1 MIKKDLCKKIAEAF
15 GIPSDFIDK
24 GKMYHTAAF
33 KKIEYAA
40 ERNYCHESGLLSRY
54 IFGTNCFVKVM
65 PDESGLYLEELHVS
79 EDVTEDNI
87 ANLFREVAFI
97 NYLEKEMFPSAS

>member
-1 MIKKDLCKKIAEAF
+1 MIKKELCKKIADAF

-24 GKMYHTAAF
+24 GKMYHAAAF

-40 ERNYCHESGLLSRY
+40 EKNYCYESGLLSRY

-65 PDESGLYLEELHVS
+65 PDESGLYLEELFLS
-79 EDVTEDNI
+79 EDVTEDNV
-87 ANLFREVAFI
+87 AHLFREIAFQ
-97 NYLEKEMFPSAS
+97 NYLVKEMFPKAG